1 MLEEI
6 VFASISPHLSVYQQF
21 KKIWFQ
27 NSWINYDYWF
37 CEVFLKNNW
46 TIRILDSKPS
56 CRTSMNWIPFC
67 WKSLECTLF
76 SIHLNYY
83 NLQHRSPMIY
93 IVGWNPQYYAQCF
106 ECWFP
111 HIRYVNHHK
120 QCTST
125 TVYLCGPS
133 RKKLN
138 LTPTLPPT
146 WNMMFIHSPAGPS
159 PYVISE
165 TLITRIRGGF
175 QMTIACFRRWTLRMG
190 AY

>member
-1 MLEEI
+1 
-6 VFASISPHLSVYQQF
+6 
-21 KKIWFQ
+21 
-27 NSWINYDYWF
+27 
-37 CEVFLKNNW
+37 
-46 TIRILDSKPS
+46 
-56 CRTSMNWIPFC
+56 MNWIPFC

-125 TVYLCGPS
+125 CIFMRAIEKETKFDSNVAT
-133 RKKLN
+133 N
-138 LTPTLPPT
+138 LKYDV
-146 WNMMFIHSPAGPS
+146 HSFS
-159 PYVISE
+159 S
-165 TLITRIRGGF
+165 
-175 QMTIACFRRWTLRMG
+175 
-190 AY
+190 